1 MSKASWC
8 IQFILSRCI
17 SIFSILAI
25 SDQCP
30 MRYPHVPTPRREHV
44 MQASCIRW
52 ISARSP
58 ITAVA
63 VAAHPK
69 PPRGCSG
76 SNLEPNLTLHLESA
90 DDTCRTEGWRVDD
103 EQAAARAPDRC
114 RMCVRSLR
122 GARRRVRGSGRARG
136 GAGAPLTGVAA
147 RTRRGV
153 DPFECG
159 RRERACRPPTVA
171 SGPALRL
178 GR

>member
-1 MSKASWC
+1 M
-8 IQFILSRCI
+8 II
-17 SIFSILAI
+17 
-25 SDQCP
+25 D
-30 MRYPHVPTPRREHV
+30 YPHRRYNLKQSRFFQFRQKLDFAHTRDPCSQEQATLLPRPAAPWSWATAWPVP
-44 MQASCIRW
+44 S
-52 ISARSP
+52 
-58 ITAVA
+58 
-63 VAAHPK
+63 HPK
-69 PPRGCSG
+69 PLRGCLS

-122 GARRRVRGSGRARG
+122 GARRRVRGSGRASG